1 MLAGAEEAVYG
12 RSGGKRMR
20 FDQPGGDGM
29 ALKSWIASAN
39 EPDADFPIQNLPY
52 GVFRHGGQ
60 TQIGVA
66 IGDCIL
72 DLHACAS
79 RGLLAGLSE
88 ETRAACRAEWLNP
101 LMRLGPVAWR
111 PLRCRLTALLDEAVP
126 ETQNRVRP
134 LLVSMQ
140 EAEMELPAEIGDYT
154 DFYASIDHA
163 TRVGKL
169 FRPDNPLLPNY
180 KHIPIGYHGRAS
192 SIVASGQ
199 EIRRPCGQTRI
210 AAAEPFF
217 GPSQSLDYEL
227 EVGVFI
233 GPGNTLG
240 QRIEIAEAEQHI
252 FGLC

>member
-101 LMRLGPVAWR
+101 LMRLGPLAWR
-111 PLRCRLTALLDEAVP
+111 ALRCPTKP
-126 ETQNRVRP
+126 SP
-134 LLVSMQ
+134 
-140 EAEMELPAEIGDYT
+140 
-154 DFYASIDHA
+154 
-163 TRVGKL
+163 
-169 FRPDNPLLPNY
+169 
-180 KHIPIGYHGRAS
+180 
-192 SIVASGQ
+192 
-199 EIRRPCGQTRI
+199 RRRI
-210 AAAEPFF
+210 A
-217 GPSQSLDYEL
+217 
-227 EVGVFI
+227 
-233 GPGNTLG
+233 
-240 QRIEIAEAEQHI
+240 
-252 FGLC
+252 